1 MDIQTI
7 MSKIEQIM
15 HFTLFTLNRTPI
27 TPMSIIL
34 FIVMLSLFVLIS
46 RMIKKLFEKRI
57 FSRLQMDESIGYSL
71 VRVSQYLVMSI
82 GIIVSFQFVG
92 IDLSGLAVIFGLLS
106 VGIGFGLQTIVA
118 NFIAGLVLLFER
130 PIRVGDRITVGETE
144 GDVLEINLR
153 STTVKSL
160 NNISIIVPNS
170 EFIST
175 NVINWS
181 HGDQRVR
188 LDLPVGV
195 SYNSD
200 LDLVIR
206 TLQEVAEENPDI
218 LKKPQPEVNFTS
230 FGDSAW
236 NLELRVWIN
245 DPKIY
250 QQIRSD
256 INCAIVRKFRR
267 HQIEIPYPQ
276 RDLHVRSPLPSP
288 QLDGEKRISE

>member
-1 MDIQTI
+1 MDIEAI

-34 FIVMLSLFVLIS
+34 FIVMFTFFVLIS
-46 RMIKKLFEKRI
+46 RMIKKLFEKKI
-57 FSRLQMDESIGYSL
+57 FNRLQMDESIGYSL

-200 LDLVIR
+200 LDLV
-206 TLQEVAEENPDI
+206 
-218 LKKPQPEVNFTS
+218 
-230 FGDSAW
+230 
-236 NLELRVWIN
+236 
-245 DPKIY
+245 
-250 QQIRSD
+250 
-256 INCAIVRKFRR
+256 
-267 HQIEIPYPQ
+267 
-276 RDLHVRSPLPSP
+276 
-288 QLDGEKRISE
+288 